1 MTDQGVVVTQSFDEL
16 FARATGNPGQRPYA
30 YQRRIAEAGF
40 PDLIQVPT
48 GSGKTLAA
56 FLPWVFRGFL
66 HPDATVRASTSR
78 RLFLVL
84 PTRALTDQTERQVR
98 TWLRNLGLDKHVGVH
113 LMMGGRLDRQ
123 ALREWRVDMHRH
135 AVVICTLD
143 MLVSRALLRGYG
155 VPRGSYAI
163 DFALATNGAHVVVD
177 EIQLV
182 PQGTTTL
189 RQLHAFQRRYGTA
202 EPSKLTVMSATVDER
217 ILDTVDM
224 PFNADSARVVRLAE
238 EDRTGPLS
246 TRLSATRTI
255 RRLPDVTTAKDFAAA
270 IVQRHEPGSLTLAIV
285 NTVDRAVDVYKALR
299 QGAGG
304 VEMLLIHSRFRG
316 VERARHMDR
325 LESIANPDGNGGIVV
340 TTQAIEAG
348 VDIDARTLLTEA
360 APWTSM
366 VQRAGRCNRAGRL
379 ADGEAVLWWAPPAKA
394 DPYLPAD
401 VDASVGLLASLES
414 TAMSSVALG
423 EAGADLPLPD
433 LRLRTLRR
441 RDFDQLFDTTPDLS
455 GSDID
460 VQPYIRAEL
469 DLDIQL
475 AWVPDGWIEVEEGR
489 GRAKHPPEAF
499 RCPVGPSKARDFV
512 KRDDVSAWVYV
523 PSADA
528 WLPARGRTLK
538 PQSMVLVAARS
549 GGYDPDLGFQ
559 PTLRGNVDVAALET
573 ATADST
579 PVPEGDAAAEEP
591 GAFDPSGCWLPLQD
605 HLDQARA
612 QARSMIAAL
621 APPGVDPELRR
632 AVMAAAYLH
641 DVGKAHPDWQRALVK
656 ANPGRAPESE
666 GVWAKSPGKGALRV
680 VRDDPAHGVTRREGF
695 RHELV
700 SVFMLD
706 TVSAEAV
713 LHHLDV
719 APRWRPLVR
728 YLVAAHHGHVR
739 VSARDARWDGRDGRS
754 ILGCFDGEQT
764 PTLALPEGELG
775 MSRVDLSIFRAG
787 RHDSWTDQ
795 VAALVEE
802 LGPFRLAYLETL
814 VRMADW
820 RASASM
826 DLVGGMP

>member
-1 MTDQGVVVTQSFDEL
+1 MTDQGVVATQSFDEL
-16 FARATGNPGQRPYA
+16 FARATGIPGQEPYA
-30 YQRRIAEAGF
+30 YQRRIAEEGF

-48 GSGKTLAA
+48 GSGKTATALA
-56 FLPWVFRGFL
+56 WVFRAL
-66 HPDATVRASTSR
+66 IHPDVSVRDATPR

-98 TWLRNLGLDKHVGVH
+98 TWLRNLGLDSHIGVH

-163 DFALATNGAHVVVD
+163 DFALATNGAQIVVD

-202 EPSKLTVMSATVDER
+202 EPSGLTVMSATVDER

-224 PFNADSARVVRLAE
+224 PFDAESARVVRLAE

-255 RRLPDVTTAKDFAAA
+255 RRLPDVTTAKEFAAA
-270 IVQRHEPGSLTLAIV
+270 IAQRHQPGSLTLAIV
-285 NTVDRAVDVYKALR
+285 NTVDRAVEVYEALKKAAGDVDR
-299 QGAGG
+299 
-304 VEMLLIHSRFRG
+304 LLIHSRFRG
-316 VERARHMDR
+316 VERAKHMDR
-325 LESIANPDGNGGIVV
+325 LESIADPDGDGGIVV

-348 VDIDARTLLTEA
+348 VDIDARTMVTEA

-366 VQRAGRCNRAGRL
+366 IQRAGRCNRAGRL
-379 ADGEAVLWWAPPAKA
+379 ADGEAVLWWAPPLKA
-394 DPYLPAD
+394 EPYLPAD
-401 VDASVGLLASLES
+401 VNASVSLLASLES
-414 TAMSSVALG
+414 SAMTSVALG
-423 EAGADLPLPD
+423 EAGAALPLPD

-475 AWVPDGWIEVEEGR
+475 SWVPDGWIEVQEGR

-528 WLPARGRTLK
+528 WLPARGRMLK
-538 PQSMVLVAARS
+538 PQSLVLVTARS
-549 GGYDPDLGFQ
+549 GGYDPELGFQ
-559 PTLRGNVDVAALET
+559 PTLRGNVDVAAFET
-573 ATADST
+573 AAADSP
-579 PVPEGDAAAEEP
+579 PVPDGDAASEEP
-591 GAFDPSGCWLPLQD
+591 GAFDPAGCWLPLQR
-605 HLDQARA
+605 HLDETRSQARA
-612 QARSMIAAL
+612 MVAAL
-621 APPGVDPELRR
+621 SPPGIEPELLRV
-632 AVMAAAYLH
+632 VMAAAYLH
-641 DVGKAHPDWQRALVK
+641 DVGKAHPDWQSALVQ

-680 VRDDPAHGVTRREGF
+680 VREDPARGVTRREGF

-706 TVSAEAV
+706 TVSAETV
-713 LHHLDV
+713 LDHLDV

-739 VSARDARWDGRDGRS
+739 VSARDGRWDGRDGRS

-775 MSRVDLSIFRAG
+775 MSRIDLSIFRAG
-787 RHDSWTDQ
+787 RNDSWTDLA
-795 VAALVEE
+795 AALVEE
-802 LGPFRLAYLETL
+802 LGPFRLAYLEAL

-826 DLVGGMP
+826 DVVGGAT